1 MLNKEFDYKMI
12 NVGSDEGISI
22 LNLAKKIKS
31 LLNSNA
37 EIILENKMM
46 PDHNARRRNYV
57 PNLERAYELGLSQ
70 RTSLEESI
78 IGLSKSIKKR
88 EF

>member
-31 LLNSNA
+31 LLNPKA
-37 EIILENKMM
+37 EIILKNEFM
-46 PDHNARRRNYV
+46 PDDNTRRRNYV

-70 RTSLEESI
+70 KINLQSC
-78 IGLSKSIKKR
+78 
-88 EF
+88 